1 MKRKGRLKQKQTL
14 STSKNRRIMHIW
26 KRKRLIKER
35 REVAFTLMSSE

>member
-35 REVAFTLMSSE
+35 REVAFTLMNEE

>member
-35 REVAFTLMSSE
+35 REVAFTLMSCE